1 MNCIIIDDEKFS
13 REILALLILK
23 SPNLVLKE
31 DFESAIDAMKYLN
44 ENNTIDLIFLD
55 IHMPS
60 FTGFDFI
67 KTIKNP
73 PKIILVTVDKNF
85 AFEAFNH
92 DCVTD
97 YLLKPINED
106 RFQKAVQKSTLYK
119 EKNQKQSDLNNNFE
133 IKDIYINVGK
143 RLIKIDIST
152 IKYIHAKGDYI
163 SIKTDVTNYT
173 VHTTLKKMEEK
184 LPNISFFK
192 THRSYIINL
201 NRIIDIEDFT
211 VLIGND
217 IIPISKNNR
226 PILMEKLN
234 LL

>member
-23 SPNLVLKE
+23 NPNLVLLE
-31 DFESAIDAMKYLN
+31 DFENAIDAIKYLN
-44 ENNTIDLIFLD
+44 ENNTVDLIFLD
-55 IHMPS
+55 IHMPN
-60 FTGFDFI
+60 FNGFDFI

-73 PKIILVTVDKNF
+73 PKIILVTTDKNF
-85 AFEAFNH
+85 AIEAFNY
-92 DCVTD
+92 DFVLD
-97 YLLKPINED
+97 YLLKPINEE
-106 RFQKAVQKSTLYK
+106 RFQRAVQKSTIYK
-119 EKNQKQSDLNNNFE
+119 DKHLKHSTLNNYTD
-133 IKDIYINVGK
+133 IKDIYVNIGK

-163 SIKTDVTNYT
+163 TIKTDSTNYT
-173 VHTTLKKMEEK
+173 VHTTLKKMEDK
-184 LPNISFFK
+184 LPNLTFFR

-201 NRIIDIEDFT
+201 NEIIDIEDFT
-211 VLIGND
+211 VLIGNHV
-217 IIPISKNNR
+217 IPISKNNR